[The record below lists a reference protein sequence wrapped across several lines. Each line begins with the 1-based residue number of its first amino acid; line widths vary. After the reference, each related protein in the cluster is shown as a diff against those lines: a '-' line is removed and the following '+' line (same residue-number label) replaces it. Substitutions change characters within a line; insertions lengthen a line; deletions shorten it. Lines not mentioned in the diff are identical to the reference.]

1 MKLLRNQKESVRHI
15 FDSYCKKILRQE
27 NAGMKRSEVRRRA
40 REYSLSE
47 LPPELFEKL
56 RYEDVH
62 PMVFEVCGYRIPV
75 NDDRLAAALAAL
87 LREKRDVFLLSYF
100 MDMTERLGNC
110 WIWRVGPYSID
121 GQIPLLNSEN
131 EWRMAMTNLLHTK
144 CVRNK
149 TLLPFS
155 VIHAASQG
163 DEAAI
168 CCILKHYEG
177 YIRRLATRCFYDAAG
192 NLYYFVD
199 EAVRGQLEIKLIE
212 SILKFDIIRIA

>member
-1 MKLLRNQKESVRHI
+1 
-15 FDSYCKKILRQE
+15 
-27 NAGMKRSEVRRRA
+27 
-40 REYSLSE
+40 
-47 LPPELFEKL
+47 
-56 RYEDVH
+56 
-62 PMVFEVCGYRIPV
+62 
-75 NDDRLAAALAAL
+75 
-87 LREKRDVFLLSYF
+87 
-100 MDMTERLGNC
+100 
-110 WIWRVGPYSID
+110 
-121 GQIPLLNSEN
+121 
-131 EWRMAMTNLLHTK
+131 MTNLLHTK

-177 YIRRLATRCFYDAAG
+177 YIRRLATRCLYDAAG
-192 NLYYFVD
+192 NLYYFMD

>member
-1 MKLLRNQKESVRHI
+1 
-15 FDSYCKKILRQE
+15 
-27 NAGMKRSEVRRRA
+27 
-40 REYSLSE
+40 
-47 LPPELFEKL
+47 
-56 RYEDVH
+56 
-62 PMVFEVCGYRIPV
+62 
-75 NDDRLAAALAAL
+75 
-87 LREKRDVFLLSYF
+87 
-100 MDMTERLGNC
+100 
-110 WIWRVGPYSID
+110 
-121 GQIPLLNSEN
+121 
-131 EWRMAMTNLLHTK
+131 MTNLLHTK

-199 EAVRGQLEIKLIE
+199 DRFFRGAFGQASGPKRVSAAV
-212 SILKFDIIRIA
+212 